1 MHTTFVDIKL
11 ERIDIDNATWF
22 PSSQTTIYVP
32 YILSEEPPKE
42 WKDYFLRRING
53 EPFSAA
59 GPVKHTTAFPRRTT
73 KIKGKTVLF
82 ECDMEKTTVKGICSE
97 IVAAH
102 IDDANKFYHKVE
114 AHQRLQ
120 QLAEEKEQDKQEQ
133 LQKELEDFKRDFDK

>member
-53 EPFSAA
+53 EPFAA
-59 GPVKHTTAFPRRTT
+59 GGPVKHTTTLPRRTT
-73 KIKGKTVLF
+73 KIKGNTVLF
-82 ECDMEKTTVKGICSE
+82 ECDIDKTTVKEICWE

-102 IDDANKFYHKVE
+102 TDDANKFYHKVE
-114 AHQRLQ
+114 ERHRRQ
-120 QLAEEKEQDKQEQ
+120 QLAEETEQEKEAQ